1 METNMGKKNHNKK
14 NDNLSVLNEEERK
27 AIETIKNL
35 KKEEN
40 DLQNKINLKKEELK
54 KIKEEYNQI
63 SDKLFDKKMEENN
76 KIEEKLEEKKEEIN
90 KEVPVISEEKKEEK
104 QVKQISGGYSKLNPL
119 YWMGY
124 GGSSKTPIT
133 NDNKETTKEELEKKE
148 AFKTLSELQNKKE
161 NFVNKEENEAPEKQV
176 INK

>member
-35 KKEEN
+35 KKEEH
-40 DLQNKINLKKEELK
+40 DLQIKIDSKKEELK
-54 KIKEEYNQI
+54 KIKEEYNQL
-63 SDKLFDKKMEENN
+63 SDKLFDRKMEENN

-90 KEVPVISEEKKEEK
+90 KEVPVISEEKKEEQPTQTK
-104 QVKQISGGYSKLNPL
+104 SGVLSYLNPFS
-119 YWMGY
+119 YF
-124 GGSSKTPIT
+124 GSSNTQVV
-133 NDNKETTKEELEKKE
+133 NDNTKLTKEDLEKKE
-148 AFKTLSELQNKKE
+148 AFKTLSELQNTKEE
-161 NFVNKEENEAPEKQV
+161 NFVNKEENKAPEKQV